1 MLTTNELACYRDS
14 KDELT
19 NDVECAVSIVPDTV
33 VTDQDV
39 GHGYAFRISVRLPL
53 FSIMI
58 ITDLAFDLSCSG
70 TNRCCVASVVL

>member
-1 MLTTNELACYRDS
+1 
-14 KDELT
+14 
-19 NDVECAVSIVPDTV
+19 V